1 MHGTNEP
8 NIIGN
13 ELKYIKESL
22 KKNEI
27 AIGQYHSLFEKKI
40 SEKLKSKYSLLC
52 SSGTSALHIAL
63 KCLSI
68 KKKQE
73 VIVPSFTF
81 IATVNSI
88 IYNQAS
94 PIFMDCDDTCNI
106 DTFKVI
112 NFLKKNT
119 FQKNGKCINKT
130 SKKVIHSLII
140 VHVWGGPANI
150 EAIID
155 ICRKKNI
162 KIIEDASESLF
173 SKYNNGK
180 LKNRYTGTIG
190 DIGCLSFN
198 GNKIITSAGGGAILT
213 SNLELYKRAKYL
225 INQAMDDPFKYLHND
240 IGYNYRLSN
249 INAAIGLAQFEN
261 IKKFIKQKKIIFS
274 QYRKILSKN
283 KNIKILNFPIN
294 SSNNYWQSNLLIK
307 TKNYENIIHK
317 ISNNLNKINY
327 SIRRAWHPC
336 HLQKPFKNFQK
347 YEINKTIYLAKRLI
361 CLPSSSFLNKKEINK
376 IAKVILNSLE

>member
-112 NFLKKNT
+112 NFLKKHIS
-119 FQKNGKCINKT
+119 KNGKCINKT
-130 SKKVIHSLII
+130 KKVIHSLII

-155 ICRKKNI
+155 ICRKNI

-198 GNKIITSAGGGAILT
+198 GNKIITSAGGAILT

-225 INQAMDDPFKYLHND
+225 INQAMDDPFKYLHD

-249 INAAIGLAQFEN
+249 INAAIGLAQFE
-261 IKKFIKQKKIIFS
+261 I
-274 QYRKILSKN
+274 
-283 KNIKILNFPIN
+283 
-294 SSNNYWQSNLLIK
+294 
-307 TKNYENIIHK
+307 
-317 ISNNLNKINY
+317 
-327 SIRRAWHPC
+327 
-336 HLQKPFKNFQK
+336 
-347 YEINKTIYLAKRLI
+347 
-361 CLPSSSFLNKKEINK
+361 
-376 IAKVILNSLE
+376 